1 MPLALRDL
9 TAIGYSSVE
18 RIIMWKPNRNQW
30 VAFGVGLFPVA
41 VLFLS
46 AMSAF
51 MRNDRQALWPLTVFL
66 GAVIAL
72 VTALTISWLEAKR

>member
-1 MPLALRDL
+1 MVRHTPELQCK
-9 TAIGYSSVE
+9 SV
-18 RIIMWKPNRNQW
+18 IMWKPNRNQW
-30 VAFGVGLFPVA
+30 LAFGIGFLPVA

-72 VTALTISWLEAKR
+72 VTALAISWLEAKR